1 VVQRPTALHANQRI
15 SDQVQTV
22 IVWLVT
28 SLLLVFHNVANANIV
43 VEHASIVLHVM
54 TVMQRRI
61 GNYCL
66 VVYSAPVWMVS
77 TMTVR
82 KMKYV
87 YHAFTVVI
95 NVTIPT
101 TAQVALLPTIGLAM
115 VMGNVC
121 ATLVFTTIR
130 LIKRASS
137 AITLVKV
144 APTIPVMVVATPLN
158 TVSLMPQACYA
169 IVWLDSSATTTKRIA
184 FCATL
189 PA

>member
-1 VVQRPTALHANQRI
+1 
-15 SDQVQTV
+15 
-22 IVWLVT
+22 
-28 SLLLVFHNVANANIV
+28 
-43 VEHASIVLHVM
+43 
-54 TVMQRRI
+54 
-61 GNYCL
+61 
-66 VVYSAPVWMVS
+66 MVS

-169 IVWLDSSATTTKRIA
+169 IV
-184 FCATL
+184 
-189 PA
+189 